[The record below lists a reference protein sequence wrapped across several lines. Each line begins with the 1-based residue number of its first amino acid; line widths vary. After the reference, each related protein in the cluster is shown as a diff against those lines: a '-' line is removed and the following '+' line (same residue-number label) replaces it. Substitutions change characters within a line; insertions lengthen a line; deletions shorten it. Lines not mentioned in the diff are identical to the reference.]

1 MRAEVDIN
9 EIDIAKVALGAPA
22 RVIPDAYPDRSFDA
36 NLVKIY
42 PEADRQKG
50 TVKVEVSINHPD
62 LTIVKPEMSVRVN
75 FSTGDATRAD
85 RKPTLLV
92 PKKAIMIEGESSYV
106 WTIRDGAAARVSIK
120 RGRELEDGVEVRD
133 GLNDGD
139 LIIVEPPP
147 GLKEGQKVVAKPA

>member
-9 EIDIAKVALGAPA
+9 EIDIAKVTLGAPA
-22 RVIPDAYPDRSFDA
+22 RVIPDAYPDRAFDA

-50 TVKVEVSINHPD
+50 TVKVEVRLNHPD
-62 LTIVKPEMSVRVN
+62 LAIVKPEMSVRVN
-75 FSTGDATRAD
+75 FSASAVRTEQ
-85 RKPTLLV
+85 KPALLV
-92 PKKAIMIEGESSYV
+92 PKKAIMTEDHASYV
-106 WTIRDGAAARVSIK
+106 WTIRDGAAARLPIK

-133 GLNDGD
+133 GLNDGE

-147 GLKEGQKVVAKPA
+147 GLKQGQKVVPKPA